1 VKTTA
6 EFLQIVCPG
15 VVESVMSGQ
24 GFQLQRRCSEWNH
37 RLVALLTVVY
47 GFKKGNKIPNVEAT
61 WRFFFA
67 CPSLIRAH
75 DVHMLRGPALLVDW
89 GRALG

>member
-1 VKTTA
+1 MKTTA

-37 RLVALLTVVY
+37 RLVALLSVVY
-47 GFKKGNKIPNVEAT
+47 GFKRQQNTKRRGNLAA
-61 WRFFFA
+61 FFFA